1 MSTNSSELIM
11 QNPAELA
18 HILVVEDEP
27 LFARAT
33 KKRLERAGH
42 QCSIAA
48 DLADARNRVRAARP
62 DLVLLDLR
70 LPDGNG
76 LDFLAEFSSNEK
88 ERLPIIVLTAFGEI
102 GDAVQ
107 AMKQGALDYLR
118 KPIDLDELQ
127 LAVDQALRNVRLK
140 HQLDFSRERDSR
152 ALEGAQMLGDSDAIA
167 KVRTQIGR
175 LARLSENASGP
186 PPTILILG
194 ETGTGKDVAARL
206 LHASSKRR
214 ERPFVQIDCASLP
227 KDLIEAELFGHEK
240 GAYTGAGIARTG
252 LIEAAEDGTLFLDEI
267 GELPLEL
274 QAKLLNV
281 IERRRTRRLGGTKES
296 NVDSQFVA
304 GTNRNLPEM
313 IAEGKFRSDLF
324 YRLNVVT
331 LTLPPLRE
339 RGEDVLLLARH
350 FAQQTCRR
358 YGLASVS
365 LSGDAQQALTSYT
378 WPGNVRELKHQV
390 ERALLLNHGDSITS
404 ADLGLQPSQTSPTV
418 AGSPIFGELT
428 LEAAERMLIVNALNA
443 TQNNVSEAAR
453 RLGVSRMTLRYRL
466 EKYNLPSTSRRLTS
480 FGTDIAFVIDV
491 AFAALSE

>member
-1 MSTNSSELIM
+1 MLPSSSDEVI
-11 QNPAELA
+11 PHTSEPA
-18 HILVVEDEP
+18 HILVVEDEA

-42 QCSIAA
+42 QCSVAG
-48 DLADARNRVRAARP
+48 DLTQARARVRVARP

-76 LDFLAEFSSNEK
+76 LDFLAEFSSNDS
-88 ERLPIIVLTAFGEI
+88 ERLPTIVLTAFGEI
-102 GDAVQ
+102 GDAVL

-140 HQLDFSRERDSR
+140 HRLDFSRERDSR
-152 ALEGAQMLGDSDAIA
+152 ALEGTQMLGDSDAIA

-175 LARLSENASGP
+175 LARLSENAAGP

-194 ETGTGKDVAARL
+194 ETGTGKDVAVRL

-227 KDLIEAELFGHEK
+227 RDLIEAELFGHEK
-240 GAYTGAGIARTG
+240 GAYTGAGAARTG

-281 IERRRTRRLGGTKES
+281 IERRRSRRLGGTKES
-296 NVDSQFVA
+296 NVGSQFVA

-313 IAEGKFRSDLF
+313 IAAGKFRSDLF

-339 RGEDVLLLARH
+339 RGQDVVLLARH
-350 FAQQTCRR
+350 FALQTCRR
-358 YGLASVS
+358 YGLAPVN
-365 LSGDAQQALTSYT
+365 LSGDALEALKNYG

-390 ERALLLNHGDSITS
+390 ERSLLLSHGDAVTS
-404 ADLGLQPSQTSPTV
+404 ADLGLQSSLTLPTA
-418 AGSPIFGELT
+418 AGLPILEGLT
-428 LEAAERMLIVNALNA
+428 LEAAEKMLIVSALNA

-466 EKYNLPSTSRRLTS
+466 EKYNL
-480 FGTDIAFVIDV
+480 
-491 AFAALSE
+491 AANSDD

>member
-1 MSTNSSELIM
+1 MLARSTDQE
-11 QNPAELA
+11 PAKPAADRGEPA
-18 HILVVEDEP
+18 HILMVEDEA

-48 DLADARNRVRAARP
+48 DLANARAMVRAARP

-76 LDFLAEFSSNEK
+76 LDFLAEFSSNEN
-88 ERLPIIVLTAFGEI
+88 ERLPTIVLTAFGEI

-127 LAVDQALRNVRLK
+127 LAVDQALRNVGLK
-140 HQLDFSRERDSR
+140 NQLDFSRQRDSH
-152 ALEGAQMLGDSDAIA
+152 ALEGAQMLGHSDAIA
-167 KVRTQIGR
+167 TVRTQIGR

-206 LHASSKRR
+206 LHGSGKLRD
-214 ERPFVQIDCASLP
+214 RPFVQIDCASLP

-240 GAYTGAGIARTG
+240 GAYTGAGIARIG

-267 GELPLEL
+267 GEMPLEL

-281 IERRRTRRLGGTKES
+281 IERRKTRRVGSTRES
-296 NVDSQFVA
+296 NVAAQFVA
-304 GTNRNLPEM
+304 GTNRNLPDM
-313 IAEGKFRSDLF
+313 IAAGRFRSDLY

-339 RGEDVLLLARH
+339 RGADVWLLARH
-350 FAQQTCRR
+350 FSDQTCRR
-358 YGLASVS
+358 YGLPAAVFDT
-365 LSGDAQQALTSYT
+365 DALEALQRYH

-390 ERALLLNHGDSITS
+390 ERALLLNQGHEINGF
-404 ADLGLQPSQTSPTV
+404 DLGLQPLVKKAP
-418 AGSPIFGELT
+418 ADIAPALEGLT
-428 LEAAERMLIVNALNA
+428 LEAAEKMLIVAALHA

-453 RLGVSRMTLRYRL
+453 RLGVSRMTLRYRM
-466 EKYNLPSTSRRLTS
+466 EKYGFEDNSS
-480 FGTDIAFVIDV
+480 D
-491 AFAALSE
+491 

>member
-1 MSTNSSELIM
+1 MLPNQSDQALIKTEKSPS
-11 QNPAELA
+11 PAA
-18 HILVVEDEP
+18 TILVVEDEA

-42 QCSIAA
+42 QCVVAG
-48 DLADARNRVRAARP
+48 DLASARAAVKSARP

-76 LDFLAEFSSNEK
+76 LDFLAEFSANES
-88 ERLPIIVLTAFGEI
+88 ERLPTIVLTAFGEI
-102 GDAVQ
+102 GDAVL

-127 LAVDQALRNVRLK
+127 LAVDQALSNIRLK
-140 HQLDFSRERDSR
+140 HQLDYSRERDSR

-167 KVRTQIGR
+167 KVRTQIAR
-175 LARLSENASGP
+175 LARLSDNASGP
-186 PPTILILG
+186 APTILILG

-206 LHASSKRR
+206 LHASSKSR

-240 GAYTGAGIARTG
+240 GAYTGAGVARTG
-252 LIEAAEDGTLFLDEI
+252 LIEAAEEGTLFLDEI

-281 IERRRTRRLGGTKES
+281 IERRKTRRIGATKES
-296 NVDSQFVA
+296 NVAAQFVA

-313 IAEGKFRSDLF
+313 IATGTFRSDLY

-339 RGEDVLLLARH
+339 RGQDVMLLARH
-350 FAQQTCRR
+350 FAMQTARR
-358 YGLASVS
+358 YGLPDKIFDV
-365 LSGDAQQALTSYT
+365 DAVAALHTYA
-378 WPGNVRELKHQV
+378 WPGNVRELKHLV
-390 ERALLLNHGDSITS
+390 ERALLLSHGAAINGS
-404 ADLGLQPSQTSPTV
+404 DLGLLA
-418 AGSPIFGELT
+418 AGSGIASAPLQALDGLT
-428 LEAAERMLIVNALNA
+428 LEGAEKMLIVSALQA

-453 RLGVSRMTLRYRL
+453 RLGVSRMTLRYRM
-466 EKYNLPSTSRRLTS
+466 EKYELGS
-480 FGTDIAFVIDV
+480 G
-491 AFAALSE
+491 E

>member
-1 MSTNSSELIM
+1 MLPVNDREEPREEARTAA
-11 QNPAELA
+11 Q
-18 HILVVEDEP
+18 ILVVEDEA

-33 KKRLERAGH
+33 KKRLEQAGH
-42 QCSIAA
+42 HCTVAG
-48 DLADARNRVRAARP
+48 DLASARNVVKSARP

-76 LDFLAEFSSNEK
+76 LDFLAEFSSHAG
-88 ERLPIIVLTAFGEI
+88 ERLPTIVLTAFGEI

-127 LAVDQALRNVRLK
+127 IAVDQALQNVRLK
-140 HQLDFSRERDSR
+140 HQLVFSRERDSH

-167 KVRTQIGR
+167 KVRTQIAR
-175 LARLSENASGP
+175 LASLSGNTSGP
-186 PPTILILG
+186 APTILILG

-206 LHASSKRR
+206 LHTSSKQR

-240 GAYTGAGIARTG
+240 GAYTGAAVARTG

-267 GELPLEL
+267 GEMPLEL

-281 IERRRTRRLGGTKES
+281 IERRKTRRIGATKET
-296 NVDSQFVA
+296 NVAAQFIA

-313 IAEGKFRSDLF
+313 IAAGTFRSDLY

-331 LTLPPLRE
+331 LKLPPLRE
-339 RGEDVLLLARH
+339 RSQDVVLL
-350 FAQQTCRR
+350 AQFFSAQTARR
-358 YGLASVS
+358 YGLPAKSFEV
-365 LSGDAQQALTSYT
+365 AALTALQKYR

-390 ERALLLNHGDSITS
+390 ERALLLSHGNEITQ
-404 ADLGLQPSQTSPTV
+404 ADLGLGADDKIAATNDAITLE
-418 AGSPIFGELT
+418 GLT
-428 LEAAERMLIVNALNA
+428 LEAAEKMMIVAALNV

-453 RLGVSRMTLRYRL
+453 RLGVSRMTLRYRM
-466 EKYNLPSTSRRLTS
+466 EKYEL
-480 FGTDIAFVIDV
+480 GGGD
-491 AFAALSE
+491 

>member
-1 MSTNSSELIM
+1 MSENSIEIPIGESRT
-11 QNPAELA
+11 AA
-18 HILVVEDEP
+18 HILVVEDEA

-42 QCSIAA
+42 QCSLAA
-48 DLADARNRVRAARP
+48 DLASARAVVKSARP

-76 LDFLAEFSSNEK
+76 LDFLAEFSPNESD
-88 ERLPIIVLTAFGEI
+88 RLPTIVLTAFGEI

-118 KPIDLDELQ
+118 KPIDMDELQ
-127 LAVDQALRNVRLK
+127 IAVDQALQNVRLK
-140 HQLDFSRERDSR
+140 HQLGFSRERDSR

-167 KVRTQIGR
+167 TVRTQIAR
-175 LARLSENASGP
+175 LASLSENSSGP

-206 LHASSKRR
+206 LHASSKQRD
-214 ERPFVQIDCASLP
+214 RPFVQIDCASLS

-240 GAYTGAGIARTG
+240 GAYTGAGVARAG

-267 GELPLEL
+267 GEMPLEL

-281 IERRRTRRLGGTKES
+281 IERRKTRRIGATKES
-296 NVDSQFVA
+296 NVAAQFVA

-313 IAEGKFRSDLF
+313 IAAGTFRSDLY

-339 RGEDVLLLARH
+339 RAQDMIILAQH
-350 FAQQTCRR
+350 FSAQTARR
-358 YGLASVS
+358 YGLPAKTF
-365 LSGDAQQALTSYT
+365 DAAALNALQRYR
-378 WPGNVRELKHQV
+378 WPGNVRELKHQI
-390 ERALLLNHGDSITS
+390 ERALLLSHGEAITQS
-404 ADLGLQPSQTSPTV
+404 DLGLAVDDKMFTTV
-418 AGSPIFGELT
+418 YENALDGMT
-428 LEAAERMLIVNALNA
+428 LEAAEKMLIATALST

-453 RLGVSRMTLRYRL
+453 RLGVSRMTLRYRM
-466 EKYNLPSTSRRLTS
+466 EKYEL
-480 FGTDIAFVIDV
+480 GTG
-491 AFAALSE
+491 E

>member
-1 MSTNSSELIM
+1 MLSRRPDEEAPK
-11 QNPAELA
+11 PAANLGESA
-18 HILVVEDEP
+18 HVLMVEDEA

-33 KKRLERAGH
+33 KKRLERAGY
-42 QCSIAA
+42 QCNIAPN
-48 DLADARNRVRAARP
+48 LASARAMLRAARP

-76 LDFLAEFSSNEK
+76 LDFLAEFSVNEN
-88 ERLPIIVLTAFGEI
+88 ERLPTIVLTAFGDI

-127 LAVDQALRNVRLK
+127 LAVDQALRNVGLK
-140 HQLDFSRERDSR
+140 HQLDFSRERDSH
-152 ALEGAQMLGDSDAIA
+152 ALEGAQMLGESDAIA
-167 KVRTQIGR
+167 TVRTQIAR
-175 LARLSENASGP
+175 LAQLSEMTSGT

-206 LHASSKRR
+206 LHTSGKSRN
-214 ERPFVQIDCASLP
+214 RPFVQIDCAALP

-267 GELPLEL
+267 GEMPLEL
-274 QAKLLNV
+274 QAKLLTV
-281 IERRRTRRLGGTKES
+281 IERRKTRRLGATKES
-296 NVDSQFVA
+296 HVAAQFVA
-304 GTNRNLPEM
+304 ATNRHLPDM
-313 IAEGKFRSDLF
+313 IAAGSFRSDLY

-331 LTLPPLRE
+331 LTLPPLRD
-339 RGEDVLLLARH
+339 RGPDVALLARH
-350 FAQQTCRR
+350 FSVQTCRR
-358 YGLASVS
+358 YGLPDKPLNA
-365 LSGDAQQALTSYT
+365 AALAALQGYH

-390 ERALLLNHGDSITS
+390 ERALLLSHGPEISA
-404 ADLGLQPSQTSPTV
+404 ADLGLV
-418 AGSPIFGELT
+418 ASESMLAGVPALEGLT
-428 LEAAERMLIVNALNA
+428 LEAAEKMLIVTALRT

-466 EKYNLPSTSRRLTS
+466 EKHGLGSDMVGEGATRTP
-480 FGTDIAFVIDV
+480 GTVIA
-491 AFAALSE
+491 AT

>member
-1 MSTNSSELIM
+1 MLSANNTDFPINE
-11 QNPAELA
+11 ARTTA
-18 HILVVEDEP
+18 HILVVEDEA

-42 QCSIAA
+42 QCTLAA
-48 DLADARNRVRAARP
+48 DLAQARALVRSARP

-76 LDFLAEFSSNEK
+76 LDFLAEFSSNEN
-88 ERLPIIVLTAFGEI
+88 ERLPTIVLTAFGEI

-127 LAVDQALRNVRLK
+127 IAVDQALQNVRLK

-152 ALEGAQMLGDSDAIA
+152 ALEGAQMLGESDAIA
-167 KVRTQIGR
+167 RIRTQIAR
-175 LARLSENASGP
+175 LASLLQNTSAP

-194 ETGTGKDVAARL
+194 ETGSGKDVAARL
-206 LHASSKRR
+206 LHTSSRQR
-214 ERPFVQIDCASLP
+214 EKPFVQIDCASLP

-240 GAYTGAGIARTG
+240 GAYTGAGVARTG

-267 GELPLEL
+267 GEMPLEL

-281 IERRRTRRLGGTKES
+281 IERRKTRRIGATKES
-296 NVDSQFVA
+296 NVAAQFVA
-304 GTNRNLPEM
+304 GTNRNLPHM
-313 IAEGKFRSDLF
+313 IAAGTFRSDLY

-331 LTLPPLRE
+331 LMLPPLRD
-339 RGEDVLLLARH
+339 RAQDVLLLAQY
-350 FAQQTCRR
+350 FSAQTTRR
-358 YGLASVS
+358 YGLPAKAF
-365 LSGDAQQALTSYT
+365 DADALTALQRYD

-390 ERALLLNHGDSITS
+390 ERALLLSHGDQITC
-404 ADLGLQPSQTSPTV
+404 ADLGLVTADKSV
-418 AGSPIFGELT
+418 APNEIPALNGLT
-428 LEAAERMLIVNALNA
+428 LEAAEKILIVAALNA

-453 RLGVSRMTLRYRL
+453 RLGVSRMTLRYRM
-466 EKYNLPSTSRRLTS
+466 EKYELGS
-480 FGTDIAFVIDV
+480 GD
-491 AFAALSE
+491 

>member
-1 MSTNSSELIM
+1 MLARSPDQE
-11 QNPAELA
+11 PAKPAANRGEPA
-18 HILVVEDEP
+18 HILIVEDEA

-48 DLADARNRVRAARP
+48 DLASARAMLRSTRP

-76 LDFLAEFSSNEK
+76 LDFLAEFSSNEN
-88 ERLPIIVLTAFGEI
+88 ERLPTIVLTAFGEI

-107 AMKQGALDYLR
+107 AMKQGAIDYLR

-140 HQLDFSRERDSR
+140 HQLDFSRERDSH
-152 ALEGAQMLGDSDAIA
+152 ALEGAQMLGHSDAIA
-167 KVRTQIGR
+167 KVRTQIAR
-175 LARLSENASGP
+175 LASLSENASGP
-186 PPTILILG
+186 APTILILG

-206 LHASSKRR
+206 IHASSKSR

-240 GAYTGAGIARTG
+240 GAYTGAGVARTG
-252 LIEAAEDGTLFLDEI
+252 LIEAAEEGTLFLDEI

-281 IERRRTRRLGGTKES
+281 IDRRKTRRIGATKES
-296 NVDSQFVA
+296 NVAAQFVA

-313 IAEGKFRSDLF
+313 IASGTFRNDLY

-339 RGEDVLLLARH
+339 RGQDVMLLARH
-350 FAQQTCRR
+350 FAMQTARR
-358 YGLASVS
+358 YGLPDKI
-365 LSGDAQQALTSYT
+365 LDTDAVVALQTYA
-378 WPGNVRELKHQV
+378 WPGNVRELKHLV
-390 ERALLLNHGDSITS
+390 ERALLLSHGAAISGG
-404 ADLGLQPSQTSPTV
+404 DLGLSATEKVAPSAPLH
-418 AGSPIFGELT
+418 ALDGLT
-428 LEAAERMLIVNALNA
+428 LEAAEKMLIVAALLA

-453 RLGVSRMTLRYRL
+453 RLGVSRMTLRYRM
-466 EKYNLPSTSRRLTS
+466 EKFELGS
-480 FGTDIAFVIDV
+480 G
-491 AFAALSE
+491 E

>member
-1 MSTNSSELIM
+1 MLSANNTDFPINE
-11 QNPAELA
+11 ARTTA
-18 HILVVEDEP
+18 HILVVEDEA

-42 QCSIAA
+42 QCTLAA
-48 DLADARNRVRAARP
+48 DLAQARALVRSARP

-76 LDFLAEFSSNEK
+76 LDFLAEFSSNEN
-88 ERLPIIVLTAFGEI
+88 ERLPTIVLTAFGEI

-127 LAVDQALRNVRLK
+127 IAVDQALQNVRLK

-152 ALEGAQMLGDSDAIA
+152 ALEGAQMLGESDAIA
-167 KVRTQIGR
+167 RIRTQIAR
-175 LARLSENASGP
+175 LASLLQNTSAP

-194 ETGTGKDVAARL
+194 ETGSGKDVAARL
-206 LHASSKRR
+206 LHTSSRQR
-214 ERPFVQIDCASLP
+214 EKPFVQIDCASLP

-240 GAYTGAGIARTG
+240 GAYTGAGVARTG

-267 GELPLEL
+267 GEMPLEL

-281 IERRRTRRLGGTKES
+281 IERRKTRRIGATKES
-296 NVDSQFVA
+296 NVAAQFVA
-304 GTNRNLPEM
+304 GTNRNLPHM
-313 IAEGKFRSDLF
+313 IAAGTFRSDLY

-331 LTLPPLRE
+331 LTLPPLRD
-339 RGEDVLLLARH
+339 RAQDVLLLAQY
-350 FAQQTCRR
+350 FSAQTTRR
-358 YGLASVS
+358 YGLPAKAF
-365 LSGDAQQALTSYT
+365 DADALTALQRYD

-390 ERALLLNHGDSITS
+390 ERALLLSHGDQITC
-404 ADLGLQPSQTSPTV
+404 ADLGLVTADKSV
-418 AGSPIFGELT
+418 APNEIPALNGLT
-428 LEAAERMLIVNALNA
+428 LEAAEKILIVAALNA

-453 RLGVSRMTLRYRL
+453 RLGVSRMTLRYRM
-466 EKYNLPSTSRRLTS
+466 EKYELGS
-480 FGTDIAFVIDV
+480 GD
-491 AFAALSE
+491 

>member
-1 MSTNSSELIM
+1 MLPNQTDQALNKPQMAAGAAATILI
-11 QNPAELA
+11 
-18 HILVVEDEP
+18 IEDEA

-33 KKRLERAGH
+33 KKRLERGGH
-42 QCSIAA
+42 QCMIAG
-48 DLADARNRVRAARP
+48 DLASARAMVMSSRP

-76 LDFLAEFSSNEK
+76 LDFLAEFSAKDS
-88 ERLPIIVLTAFGEI
+88 ERLPTIVLTAFGEI

-118 KPIDLDELQ
+118 KPVDMDELQ
-127 LAVDQALRNVRLK
+127 IAVDQALQNVRLK
-140 HQLDFSRERDSR
+140 HQLGFSRERDSR

-167 KVRTQIGR
+167 KVRAQIAR
-175 LARLSENASGP
+175 LASLSENSTGP
-186 PPTILILG
+186 APTILILG
-194 ETGTGKDVAARL
+194 ETGVGKDVAARL
-206 LHASSKRR
+206 LHASSKFR

-267 GELPLEL
+267 GEMPLEL

-281 IERRRTRRLGGTKES
+281 IERRKTRRIGATKES
-296 NVDSQFVA
+296 NVAAQFIA

-313 IAEGKFRSDLF
+313 IAAGTFRSDLY

-339 RGEDVLLLARH
+339 RGQDVMLLAQH
-350 FAQQTCRR
+350 FAAQTARR
-358 YGLASVS
+358 YGLAEKP
-365 LSGDAQQALTSYT
+365 LNADARAALLRYA
-378 WPGNVRELKHQV
+378 WPGNVRELKHLV
-390 ERALLLNHGDSITS
+390 ERALLLSHGNEISDTDLALSIGNPAAT
-404 ADLGLQPSQTSPTV
+404 LTGLPPLE
-418 AGSPIFGELT
+418 GLT
-428 LEAAERMLIVNALNA
+428 LEAAEKMLILAALQA

-453 RLGVSRMTLRYRL
+453 RLGVSRMTLRYRM
-466 EKYNLPSTSRRLTS
+466 EKYEISL
-480 FGTDIAFVIDV
+480 
-491 AFAALSE
+491 EE

>member
-1 MSTNSSELIM
+1 MLMGSSDRVIADSGA
-11 QNPAELA
+11 PA
-18 HILVVEDEP
+18 HILVVEDEA

-42 QCSIAA
+42 HCSIAA
-48 DLADARNRVRAARP
+48 DLADARARVRVARP

-76 LDFLAEFSSNEK
+76 LDFLAEFSSNES
-88 ERLPIIVLTAFGEI
+88 ERLPTIVLTAFGEI

-152 ALEGAQMLGDSDAIA
+152 ALEGTQMLGDSDAIA
-167 KVRTQIGR
+167 KVRTQISR
-175 LARLSENASGP
+175 LAKLSENAAGP

-227 KDLIEAELFGHEK
+227 RDLIEAELFGHEK
-240 GAYTGAGIARTG
+240 GAYTGAGAARTG

-296 NVDSQFVA
+296 SVDSQFVA

-313 IAEGKFRSDLF
+313 IAAGKFRSDLF

-339 RGEDVLLLARH
+339 RGEDVVSLARH
-350 FAQQTCRR
+350 FALQTCRR
-358 YGLASVS
+358 YGLAPVN
-365 LSGDAQQALTSYT
+365 LSGDALEALKSYA

-390 ERALLLNHGDSITS
+390 ERALLLSHGDSVTS
-404 ADLGLQPSQTSPTV
+404 ADLGLQSFQTLPTA
-418 AGSPIFGELT
+418 AGLPIFEGLT
-428 LEAAERMLIVNALNA
+428 LEAAEKLLIVSALNA

-466 EKYNLPSTSRRLTS
+466 EKHNLLTNS
-480 FGTDIAFVIDV
+480 DD
-491 AFAALSE
+491 

>member
-1 MSTNSSELIM
+1 MSANTIEIPTNEGRT
-11 QNPAELA
+11 AA
-18 HILVVEDEP
+18 HILVVEDEA

-42 QCSIAA
+42 FCTMAA
-48 DLADARNRVRAARP
+48 DLASARAAVKSTRP

-76 LDFLAEFSSNEK
+76 LDFLAEFSSNESD
-88 ERLPIIVLTAFGEI
+88 RLPTIVLTAFGEI
-102 GDAVQ
+102 SDAVQ

-127 LAVDQALRNVRLK
+127 IAVDQVLQNVRLK
-140 HQLDFSRERDSR
+140 HQLDYSRERDSH

-167 KVRTQIGR
+167 KVRTQIAR
-175 LARLSENASGP
+175 LASLSGNASGP
-186 PPTILILG
+186 APTILILG

-206 LHASSKRR
+206 LHTSSHSR

-240 GAYTGAGIARTG
+240 GAYTGAGVARTG

-267 GELPLEL
+267 GEMPLEL

-281 IERRRTRRLGGTKES
+281 IERRKSRRIGATKET
-296 NVDSQFVA
+296 NVAAQFVA

-313 IAEGKFRSDLF
+313 IAAGSFRSDLY

-339 RGEDVLLLARH
+339 RSQDVVLL
-350 FAQQTCRR
+350 AQVFLTQTARR
-358 YGLASVS
+358 YGLPAKAFEV
-365 LSGDAQQALTSYT
+365 AALNGLQRYR

-390 ERALLLNHGDSITS
+390 ERALLLSHGNEITQ
-404 ADLGLQPSQTSPTV
+404 ADLGLVADDKLAATSDANPLE
-418 AGSPIFGELT
+418 SLT
-428 LEAAERMLIVNALNA
+428 LEAAEKLLIVTALNA

-453 RLGVSRMTLRYRL
+453 RLGVSRMTLRYRM
-466 EKYNLPSTSRRLTS
+466 EKYE
-480 FGTDIAFVIDV
+480 
-491 AFAALSE
+491 LSSGD

>member
-1 MSTNSSELIM
+1 MLTSSSEAA
-11 QNPAELA
+11 QANSGEPA
-18 HILVVEDEP
+18 HILVVEDEA

-42 QCSIAA
+42 HCSIAA
-48 DLADARNRVRAARP
+48 DLATARTMVRDRRP

-76 LDFLAEFSSNEK
+76 LDLMAEFSSNEH
-88 ERLPIIVLTAFGEI
+88 ERLPTIVLTAFGEI

-127 LAVDQALRNVRLK
+127 LAVDQALQNVRLK
-140 HQLDFSRERDSR
+140 HQLDFSRKRDSR

-167 KVRTQIGR
+167 KVRTQIER

-194 ETGTGKDVAARL
+194 ETGAGKDVAARL
-206 LHASSKRR
+206 LHASGKLRN
-214 ERPFVQIDCASLP
+214 RPFVQIDCASLP

-267 GELPLEL
+267 GELHLEL

-281 IERRRTRRLGGTKES
+281 IERRKTRRLGATRES
-296 NVDSQFVA
+296 NVAAHFVA

-313 IAEGKFRSDLF
+313 IAAGRFRSDLY

-331 LTLPPLRE
+331 LTLPPLRA
-339 RGEDVLLLARH
+339 RAADTVLLARH
-350 FAQQTCRR
+350 FSDQTCRR
-358 YGLASVS
+358 YGLPAAVFTT
-365 LSGDAQQALTSYT
+365 DALEALQRYH

-390 ERALLLNHGDSITS
+390 ERALLLNHGNEISES
-404 ADLGLQPSQTSPTV
+404 DLGLQASVSTLSAEIAP
-418 AGSPIFGELT
+418 AFEALT
-428 LEAAERMLIVNALNA
+428 LEEAEKMLIVAALRG
-443 TQNNVSEAAR
+443 TQNNVSESAR
-453 RLGVSRMTLRYRL
+453 RLGVSRMTLRYRMEKHGL
-466 EKYNLPSTSRRLTS
+466 ESNL
-480 FGTDIAFVIDV
+480 GD
-491 AFAALSE
+491 

>member
-1 MSTNSSELIM
+1 MLARSPDQE
-11 QNPAELA
+11 PAKPAAGRGEPA
-18 HILVVEDEP
+18 HILIVEDEA

-48 DLADARNRVRAARP
+48 DLASARAMLRSTRP

-76 LDFLAEFSSNEK
+76 LDFLAEFSSNEN
-88 ERLPIIVLTAFGEI
+88 ERLPTIVLTAFGEI

-140 HQLDFSRERDSR
+140 HQLDFSRERDSH
-152 ALEGAQMLGDSDAIA
+152 ALEGAQMLGHSDAIA
-167 KVRTQIGR
+167 TVRTQIAR
-175 LARLSENASGP
+175 LARLSEISSGP

-206 LHASSKRR
+206 LHTSGKLRD
-214 ERPFVQIDCASLP
+214 RPFVQIDCASLP

-240 GAYTGAGIARTG
+240 GAYTGAGVARSG

-267 GELPLEL
+267 GEMPLEL

-281 IERRRTRRLGGTKES
+281 IERRKTRRLGATKES
-296 NVDSQFVA
+296 SVAAQFVA
-304 GTNRNLPEM
+304 ATNRNLPDM
-313 IAEGKFRSDLF
+313 IAAGSFRSDLY

-331 LTLPPLRE
+331 LTLPPLRD
-339 RGEDVLLLARH
+339 RGPDVALLARH
-350 FAQQTCRR
+350 FSVQTCRR
-358 YGLASVS
+358 YGLPEKPFNADT
-365 LSGDAQQALTSYT
+365 LTALQNYR

-390 ERALLLNHGDSITS
+390 ERALLLSHAEEISA
-404 ADLGLQPSQTSPTV
+404 ADLGIVASETVLVNVPPV
-418 AGSPIFGELT
+418 AGLT
-428 LEAAERMLIVNALNA
+428 LEAAERMLIGAA
-443 TQNNVSEAAR
+443 MRETQNNVSEAAR

-466 EKYNLPSTSRRLTS
+466 EKYGL
-480 FGTDIAFVIDV
+480 G
-491 AFAALSE
+491 SEIVD

>member
-1 MSTNSSELIM
+1 MQTSSHE
-11 QNPAELA
+11 QDSSKFAAAVSESA
-18 HILVVEDEP
+18 HILVIEDEA

-42 QCSIAA
+42 RCVVAG
-48 DLADARNRVRAARP
+48 DLASARAMVRAERP

-76 LDFLAEFSSNEK
+76 LDFLAEYSSNGN
-88 ERLPIIVLTAFGEI
+88 ERLPTIVLTAFGEI

-127 LAVDQALRNVRLK
+127 LAVDQALHNVRLK
-140 HQLDFSRERDSR
+140 HQLDYSRERDSH
-152 ALEGAQMLGDSDAIA
+152 ALEGAQMLGGSDAIG

-175 LARLSENASGP
+175 LASLSENSAGP

-206 LHASSKRR
+206 LHASSKLRD
-214 ERPFVQIDCASLP
+214 RPFVQIDCASLP

-267 GELPLEL
+267 GELPSEL

-281 IERRRTRRLGGTKES
+281 IERRKTRRLGATKES
-296 NVDSQFVA
+296 NVAAQFVA

-313 IAEGKFRSDLF
+313 IAAGTFRSDLY

-331 LTLPPLRE
+331 LVLPPLRD
-339 RGEDVLLLARH
+339 RGRDVVMLAQH
-350 FAQQTCRR
+350 FLRQTGRR
-358 YGLASVS
+358 YGLPDKSFDV
-365 LSGDAQQALTSYT
+365 DALAALQRYH

-390 ERALLLNHGDSITS
+390 ERALLLSQSAEITR
-404 ADLGLQPSQTSPTV
+404 ADLGLATPDKIAQLSAPP
-418 AGSPIFGELT
+418 ALDGLT
-428 LEAAERMLIVNALNA
+428 LEAAEKMLIVAALNA

-453 RLGVSRMTLRYRL
+453 RLGVSRMTLRYRM
-466 EKYNLPSTSRRLTS
+466 EKYELAP
-480 FGTDIAFVIDV
+480 G
-491 AFAALSE
+491 E

>member
-1 MSTNSSELIM
+1 MSTNSFDRAVAPSGE
-11 QNPAELA
+11 PA
-18 HILVVEDEP
+18 HILVIEDEA

-42 QCSIAA
+42 HCSIAA
-48 DLADARNRVRAARP
+48 DLANARAMMHVARP

-76 LDFLAEFSSNEK
+76 LDLLAEFSK
-88 ERLPIIVLTAFGEI
+88 DHERLPTIVLTAFGEI

-107 AMKQGALDYLR
+107 AMKRGALDYLR

-127 LAVDQALRNVRLK
+127 LAVEQALHNVRLK
-140 HQLDFSRERDSR
+140 HQLDFSRKRDSR

-175 LARLSENASGP
+175 LAQLSENAAGP

-206 LHASSKRR
+206 LHASGNLRS
-214 ERPFVQIDCASLP
+214 RPFVQIDCASLP

-252 LIEAAEDGTLFLDEI
+252 LIEAEDGTLFLDEI

-281 IERRRTRRLGGTKES
+281 IERRKTRRLGATRES
-296 NVDSQFVA
+296 NVAAHFVA

-313 IAEGKFRSDLF
+313 IAAGRFRSDLY

-331 LTLPPLRE
+331 LTLPPLRT
-339 RGEDVLLLARH
+339 RGADMVLLARH
-350 FAQQTCRR
+350 FSDQTCRR
-358 YGLASVS
+358 YGLPAAVFNT
-365 LSGDAQQALTSYT
+365 DALEALQRYH

-390 ERALLLNHGDSITS
+390 ERALLLNHGNQISE
-404 ADLGLQPSQTSPTV
+404 ADLGLQASVRILPSGFAP
-418 AGSPIFGELT
+418 ALEGLT
-428 LEAAERMLIVNALNA
+428 LEEAEKMLIVAALRA
-443 TQNNVSEAAR
+443 TQNNVSESAR
-453 RLGVSRMTLRYRL
+453 RLGVSRMTLRYRMEKHGL
-466 EKYNLPSTSRRLTS
+466 ESNL
-480 FGTDIAFVIDV
+480 GD
-491 AFAALSE
+491 

>member
-1 MSTNSSELIM
+1 MPPNQSDQPLNRPTIERG
-11 QNPAELA
+11 PAA
-18 HILVVEDEP
+18 TILVIEDEA

-33 KKRLERAGH
+33 KKRLERAGL
-42 QCSIAA
+42 QCIIAN
-48 DLADARNRVRAARP
+48 DLASARAAVKSARP

-76 LDFLAEFSSNEK
+76 LDFLAEFSSNEN
-88 ERLPIIVLTAFGEI
+88 ERLPTIVLTAFGEI

-127 LAVDQALRNVRLK
+127 IAVDQALQNVRLK

-152 ALEGAQMLGDSDAIA
+152 ALEGAQMLGESDAIA
-167 KVRTQIGR
+167 KVRTQIAR
-175 LARLSENASGP
+175 LASLSQNASGP
-186 PPTILILG
+186 APTILILG

-206 LHASSKRR
+206 LHASSKSR

-240 GAYTGAGIARTG
+240 GAYTGASVARTG

-267 GELPLEL
+267 GEMPLEL

-281 IERRRTRRLGGTKES
+281 IERRKTRRIGATKES
-296 NVDSQFVA
+296 NVAAQFVA
-304 GTNRNLPEM
+304 GTNRNLPDM
-313 IAEGKFRSDLF
+313 IAAGTFRGDLY

-339 RGEDVLLLARH
+339 REQDVTSLAKH
-350 FAQQTCRR
+350 FTVQTARR
-358 YGLASVS
+358 YGLAEKI
-365 LSGDAQQALTSYT
+365 LNTGARAALLHYA
-378 WPGNVRELKHQV
+378 WPGNVRELKHLV
-390 ERALLLNHGDSITS
+390 ERALLLSHGAEISDT
-404 ADLGLQPSQTSPTV
+404 DLGLSVANPSPII
-418 AGSPIFGELT
+418 AGSAPLEGLT
-428 LEAAERMLIVNALNA
+428 LEAAEKMLIVAALQV

-453 RLGVSRMTLRYRL
+453 RLGVSRMTLRYRM
-466 EKYNLPSTSRRLTS
+466 EKYQLEP
-480 FGTDIAFVIDV
+480 G
-491 AFAALSE
+491 E

>member
-1 MSTNSSELIM
+1 MLTSSFEIPVT
-11 QNPAELA
+11 QAGSPA
-18 HILVVEDEP
+18 HILVVEDEA

-33 KKRLERAGH
+33 KKRLERVGYE
-42 QCSIAA
+42 CSLAA
-48 DLADARNRVRAARP
+48 NLASARSIVRSARP

-76 LDFLAEFSSNEK
+76 LDFLSEFSSNASD
-88 ERLPIIVLTAFGEI
+88 RLPTIVLTAFGEI

-107 AMKQGALDYLR
+107 AMKQGALDFLR

-127 LAVDQALRNVRLK
+127 LAVDQALSNVRLK

-152 ALEGAQMLGDSDAIA
+152 AVEGAQMLGDSDAIA
-167 KVRTQIGR
+167 RVRTQIAR
-175 LARLSENASGP
+175 LASLSENAAGP

-206 LHASSKRR
+206 LHASSARR

-240 GAYTGAGIARTG
+240 GAYTGAGAARTG

-281 IERRRTRRLGGTKES
+281 IERRRTRRLGATKES
-296 NVDSQFVA
+296 TVAAQFVA

-313 IAEGKFRSDLF
+313 IASGMFRSDLF

-339 RGEDVLLLARH
+339 RGVDVLLLARH
-350 FAQQTCRR
+350 FSIQTCRR
-358 YGLASVS
+358 YGLPEKPLDS
-365 LSGDAQQALTSYT
+365 DALAALQNYS

-390 ERALLLNHGDSITS
+390 ERALLLNHGNEITG
-404 ADLGLQPSQTSPTV
+404 ADLGLVPT
-418 AGSPIFGELT
+418 AKSSDFTARSALDGLT
-428 LEAAERMLIVNALNA
+428 LEAAEKMLIVSALRDA
-443 TQNNVSEAAR
+443 HNNVSEAAR
-453 RLGVSRMTLRYRL
+453 RLGVSRMTLRYRM
-466 EKYNLPSTSRRLTS
+466 EKYELES
-480 FGTDIAFVIDV
+480 DIG
-491 AFAALSE
+491 E

>member
-1 MSTNSSELIM
+1 MQTSSHE
-11 QNPAELA
+11 QDSSKFAAAVSESA
-18 HILVVEDEP
+18 HILVIEDEA

-42 QCSIAA
+42 RCVVAG
-48 DLADARNRVRAARP
+48 DLASARAMVRTERP

-76 LDFLAEFSSNEK
+76 LDFLAEFSSNEN
-88 ERLPIIVLTAFGEI
+88 ERLPTIVLTALGEI

-127 LAVDQALRNVRLK
+127 LAVDQALHNVRLK

-167 KVRTQIGR
+167 KVRAQIGR

-281 IERRRTRRLGGTKES
+281 IERHKTRRLGATKES
-296 NVDSQFVA
+296 SVVAQFVA

-313 IAEGKFRSDLF
+313 IATGKFRSDLF

-331 LTLPPLRE
+331 LALPPLRE
-339 RGEDVLLLARH
+339 RGEDVLLLAHH
-350 FAQQTCRR
+350 FALQTCRR
-358 YGLASVS
+358 YGLAPVK
-365 LSGDAQQALTSYT
+365 LSSDALEALKSYG

-390 ERALLLNHGDSITS
+390 ERALLLSHGGPVTS
-404 ADLGLQPSQTSPTV
+404 ADLGLQFSETMPTA
-418 AGSPIFGELT
+418 AGLQIFEGLT
-428 LEAAERMLIVNALNA
+428 LEAAERMLIVSALSA

-466 EKYNLPSTSRRLTS
+466 EKYNLLTNS
-480 FGTDIAFVIDV
+480 DD
-491 AFAALSE
+491 